1 MSITTVQRPLDVEP
15 VLDVVRDRADEADQV
30 VRSTSRPSASRSA
43 ASESAW
49 LRMAPAGH
57 ILRETAFA
65 IAR

>member
-1 MSITTVQRPLDVEP
+1 MSSATR
-15 VLDVVRDRADEADQV
+15 RCDRIISMIDECLAEADQV